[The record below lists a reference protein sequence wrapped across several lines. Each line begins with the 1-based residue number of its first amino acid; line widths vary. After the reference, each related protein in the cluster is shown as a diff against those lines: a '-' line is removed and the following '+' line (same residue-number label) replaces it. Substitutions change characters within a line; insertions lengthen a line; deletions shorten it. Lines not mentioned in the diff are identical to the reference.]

1 MNFSHILK
9 SVNSNFNLAA
19 RSRKFEQDKTD
30 HGIKFRPSHIFSL
43 FFSQNETKSESWPV
57 KDLVSVMPE

>member
-43 FFSQNETKSESWPV
+43 FFSQHETKSEHWPV
-57 KDLVSVMPE
+57 QIFLSLLPE